1 VLYGYDPVVATAPLL
16 PPTDNK
22 SAQELLADTNLHMS
36 LIKQHLGCCTK
47 QNQATGRQNRI
58 DREFVVGE
66 QVLLHLQS
74 YAQSSVVNRSYPK
87 IPYKFFGPYQVLEKI
102 DKAAYRMELP
112 DNSLIH
118 PVFHVSQL
126 KSFTPDYTG

>member
-1 VLYGYDPVVATAPLL
+1 
-16 PPTDNK
+16 
-22 SAQELLADTNLHMS
+22 
-36 LIKQHLGCCTK
+36 
-47 QNQATGRQNRI
+47 
-58 DREFVVGE
+58 VVGE

-87 IPYKFFGPYQVLEKI
+87 IAYKFFGPYKVLEKI
-102 DKAAYRMELP
+102 GKAAYRMELP

-126 KSFTPDYTG
+126 KSFTPNYTG